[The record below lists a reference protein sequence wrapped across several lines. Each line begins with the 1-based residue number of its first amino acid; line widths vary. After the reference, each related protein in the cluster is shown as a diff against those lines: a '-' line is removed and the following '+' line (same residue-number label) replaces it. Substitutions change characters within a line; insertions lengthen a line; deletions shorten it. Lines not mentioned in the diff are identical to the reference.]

1 MVGAPAL
8 MCADPSART
17 ARCSQ
22 TAPAIE
28 KAITE
33 ASLGLNPSSDG
44 KVIRAKVPKASK
56 EIRDAS
62 LKRLSEA
69 AEVVSQAPA
78 TCPGARAARCAAAC
92 FRCVPLTCGG
102 GWPQTKRN
110 VRKVRHK
117 ALDSIKKLEH
127 VSSDDTFRM
136 QKDVQGVT
144 DEAVEAVAALQ
155 AKKKA
160 DIESG

>member
-1 MVGAPAL
+1 

-78 TCPGARAARCAAAC
+78 TPDLPRSSRCPLRRRVLSMRPLDLRWRLAAD
-92 FRCVPLTCGG
+92 
-102 GWPQTKRN
+102 
-110 VRKVRHK
+110 K
-117 ALDSIKKLEH
+117 A
-127 VSSDDTFRM
+127 
-136 QKDVQGVT
+136 
-144 DEAVEAVAALQ
+144 
-155 AKKKA
+155 
-160 DIESG
+160 

>member
-1 MVGAPAL
+1 
-8 MCADPSART
+8 
-17 ARCSQ
+17 
-22 TAPAIE
+22 
-28 KAITE
+28 
-33 ASLGLNPSSDG
+33 
-44 KVIRAKVPKASK
+44 
-56 EIRDAS
+56 
-62 LKRLSEA
+62 
-69 AEVVSQAPA
+69 
-78 TCPGARAARCAAAC
+78 
-92 FRCVPLTCGG
+92 
-102 GWPQTKRN
+102 
-110 VRKVRHK
+110 VRHK